1 MRIDVYSDTVC
12 PWCFL
17 GKRRLELAVASRP
30 QYDTQ
35 VRWRPFELNPEVPM
49 DGVSRASYL
58 AARGMTAQRAA
69 ETDGELVRLGAASG
83 IQFRFDL
90 IQRIPNT
97 RWSHLLLAYAG
108 RNGRQSE
115 VKDRIMRGYFEEG
128 VNIGDVEELVR
139 LGAEAGLPEAEARHA
154 LILRSGQD
162 GVVAAQ
168 RHATVLGITSVP
180 SFIFDGQYTISGAQE
195 VAIFAQV
202 LDQVAQFAS
211 AKDSAP

>member
-1 MRIDVYSDTVC
+1 MRIDIYSDTVC

-35 VRWRPFELNPEVPM
+35 VRWRPFEINPEVPV
-49 DGVSRASYL
+49 DGVPRASYL
-58 AARGMTAQRAA
+58 ASRGMTAERAA
-69 ETDGELVRLGAASG
+69 EADGELVRLGAASG

-128 VNIGDVEELVR
+128 INIGDVEELVR

-154 LILRSGQD
+154 LIVRSGQD

-211 AKDSAP
+211 AKDTAP

>member
-30 QYDTQ
+30 QYDIQ
-35 VRWRPFELNPEVPM
+35 IRWRPFELNPELPT
-49 DGVSRASYL
+49 DGLSRSAFL
-58 AARGMTAQRAA
+58 AMRGITAERAA
-69 ETDGELVRLGAASG
+69 ETDAELKLLGAASG

-90 IQRIPNT
+90 IQCMPNT
-97 RWSHLLLAYAG
+97 RWSHLLLAYAL
-108 RNGRQSE
+108 RYGRQSE
-115 VKDRIMRGYFEEG
+115 VKDRIMQGYFEEG
-128 VNIGDVEELVR
+128 INIGDVEELVR
-139 LGAEAGLPEAEARHA
+139 LGVQAGLPESEARHA
-154 LILRSGQD
+154 LIVRLGQD
-162 GVVAAQ
+162 GVVAAE
-168 RHATVLGITSVP
+168 RHATVLGIAGVP

-211 AKDSAP
+211 AKETSP

>member
-1 MRIDVYSDTVC
+1 MRVDVYSDTVC

-30 QYDTQ
+30 QYDIQ
-35 VRWRPFELNPEVPM
+35 VRWRPFELNPELPV
-49 DGVSRASYL
+49 DGLSRGAYL
-58 AARGMTAQRAA
+58 ALRGISAERAA
-69 ETDGELVRLGAASG
+69 QSDAELVRLGAASG
-83 IQFRFDL
+83 IHFRFDL

-97 RWSHLLLAYAG
+97 RWSHLLLAFAG
-108 RNGRQSE
+108 RFGKQSM
-115 VKDRIMRGYFEEG
+115 VKDRIMQAYFVQG
-128 VNIGDVEELVR
+128 INIGDVEELVR

-154 LILRSGQD
+154 LIVRSGQD
-162 GVVAAQ
+162 GVVAAE
-168 RHATVLGITSVP
+168 RHATVLGITGVP

-211 AKDSAP
+211 AKEAPP

>member
-17 GKRRLELAVASRP
+17 GKRRLDLAVASRP

-35 VRWRPFELNPEVPM
+35 VRWRPFELNPDVPM
-49 DGVSRASYL
+49 EGVTRSSFL
-58 AARGMTAQRAA
+58 AARGISAQRAA
-69 ETDGELVRLGAASG
+69 EIDAELVRLGAASG

-97 RWSHLLLAYAG
+97 RFSHLLLAHAA
-108 RNGRQSE
+108 RHGRQSE

-128 VNIGDVEELVR
+128 INIGDVDALVG
-139 LGAEAGLPEAEARHA
+139 LGVEAGLPEWEVNQA
-154 LILRSGQD
+154 LIIRSGQD

-168 RHATVLGITSVP
+168 RHATLLGINGVP

-211 AKDSAP
+211 DRGSSS

>member
-1 MRIDVYSDTVC
+1 MRVDVYSDTVC

-30 QYDTQ
+30 QYDIK
-35 VRWRPFELNPEVPM
+35 VRWRPFELNPELPM
-49 DGVSRASYL
+49 EGVSRGAYL
-58 AARGMTAQRAA
+58 AMRGISAERAA
-69 ETDGELVRLGAASG
+69 QIDAELLRLGAASG

-90 IQRIPNT
+90 IQRLPNT

-108 RNGRQSE
+108 RFGRQSE
-115 VKDRIMRGYFEEG
+115 VKDRIMKAYFEEG

-139 LGAEAGLPEAEARHA
+139 LATEAGLPETESRHA

-168 RHATVLGITSVP
+168 RHATVLGITGVP
-180 SFIFDGQYTISGAQE
+180 SFIFDGKYTISGAQE

-211 AKDSAP
+211 AKESPT